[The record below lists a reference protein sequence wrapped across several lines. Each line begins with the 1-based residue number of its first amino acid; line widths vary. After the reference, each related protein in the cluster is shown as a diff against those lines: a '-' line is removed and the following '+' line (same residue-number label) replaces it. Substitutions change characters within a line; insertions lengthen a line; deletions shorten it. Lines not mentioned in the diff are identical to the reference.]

1 MEARGP
7 SIHHR
12 PFAVDH
18 SLGELMAAIKQSVA
32 REHGRKRTSYGLDN
46 YGINNPATVY
56 WNLTTP
62 ELYEEIARREEGIF
76 SDHGA
81 LIIDTGEHTG
91 RAAKDKAIVREPSSE
106 DKVFWGEVNKEF
118 PQAAF
123 DGLRERMMKYAST
136 RELFVQD
143 TYAGADPRYR
153 LPVRI
158 VTELAWHSLFART
171 MFINDDAGE
180 GDHAPEF
187 TVVNIPSF
195 KADPAADGTRSE
207 TFILMDFSERLV
219 LIGGTS
225 YAGETKKSVFTI
237 LNYLLPQRGVMSMHC
252 SANIGHDGDVAVFF
266 GLSGTGKTTLS
277 ADPERR
283 LIGDDEH
290 GWSDD
295 GVFNFEGGCY
305 AKVIKLSAEAEP
317 DIYRTTRMF
326 GTVME
331 NVVFDPATRI
341 PDLDDATKTENTRA
355 AYPLTSIPNIVT
367 EGRAGHPQNII
378 MLTADAFGVLPPVAR
393 LSSAQAMYH
402 FLSGYTA
409 KVAGTEKGIKEPE
422 AAFSTCFGAPFMVLH
437 PGVYADL
444 LGKKMGEHNAACW
457 LVNTGWSGGPYGI
470 GKRMKISHTRAM
482 IRAILNG
489 SLANVETAPD
499 PIFGVNVPVSCP
511 EVPAEVL
518 QPRNTWTDKDAY
530 DQKARELAR
539 RFNENFKKYESGVSE
554 AVRAVAPK
562 AD

>member
-1 MEARGP
+1 MR
-7 SIHHR
+7 
-12 PFAVDH
+12 
-18 SLGELMAAIKQSVA
+18 AIKEVQVQ
-32 REHGRKRTSYGLDN
+32 EHGRRRAKSAGLETL
-46 YGINNPATVY
+46 GIKPTANVY
-56 WNLTTP
+56 WNLNTP
-62 ELYEEIARREEGIF
+62 ELYEEIARREEGVF
-76 SDHGA
+76 APQGA
-81 LIIDTGEHTG
+81 LLVDTGEFTG

-106 DKVFWGEVNKEF
+106 EKIFWGDVNKEF
-118 PQAAF
+118 PQEKF
-123 DGLRERMMKYAST
+123 DAIRERMMEYASG
-136 RELFVQD
+136 RDLFVQD
-143 TYAGADPRYR
+143 TYGGADPRYR

-171 MFINDDAGE
+171 MFINDESAADFK
-180 GDHAPEF
+180 PEF

-195 KADPAADGTRSE
+195 KADPATDGTRSE
-207 TFILMDFSERLV
+207 TFILVDFGQRLV

-225 YAGETKKSVFTI
+225 YAGETKKSVFGI

-252 SANIGHDGDVAVFF
+252 SANVGDAEDVAIFF

-305 AKVIKLSAEAEP
+305 AKVIKLSPEAEP

-331 NVVFDPATRI
+331 NVVYDPQTRVF
-341 PDLDDATKTENTRA
+341 DLDDASKTENTRA
-355 AYPLTSIPNIVT
+355 AYPLTSIPNIVP
-367 EGRAGHPQNII
+367 EGHAGHPKNII

-393 LSSAQAMYH
+393 LTPEQAMYH

-409 KVAGTEKGIKEPE
+409 KVAGTERGVTEPQ
-422 AAFSTCFGAPFMVLH
+422 ATFSTCFGAPFMVLH

-444 LGKKMGEHNAACW
+444 LGKKIAEHKAACW
-457 LVNTGWSGGPYGI
+457 LVNTGWSGGPYGE
-470 GKRMKISHTRAM
+470 GKRMSIKHTRAM

-489 SLANVETAPD
+489 SLATVETQPD
-499 PIFGVNVPVSCP
+499 PIFGVGVPVSCP
-511 EVPAEVL
+511 DVPAEVL
-518 QPRNTWTDKDAY
+518 TPRNTWADKDAY
-530 DQKARELAR
+530 DTKAKDLAR
-539 RFNENFKKYESGVSE
+539 RFNDNFKKYEAGVSE
-554 AVRAVAPK
+554 QVRAVAPK

>member
-1 MEARGP
+1 
-7 SIHHR
+7 
-12 PFAVDH
+12 
-18 SLGELMAAIKQSVA
+18 MAAIKQTTVA
-32 REHGRKRTSYGLDN
+32 REHGRRRSDVGLEAL
-46 YGINNPATVY
+46 GIRPQSDVY
-56 WNLTTP
+56 WNLNTP
-62 ELYEEIARREEGIF
+62 ELYEIIARRGEGLL
-76 SDHGA
+76 SAHGA
-81 LIIDTGEHTG
+81 LLVDTGEHTG

-106 DKVFWGEVNKEF
+106 EKVFWGEVNKDF
-118 PQAAF
+118 PRESF
-123 DGLRERMMKYAST
+123 DRLRDRMMRHASA
-136 RELFVQD
+136 RDLFVQD

-153 LPVRI
+153 LPVRV

-171 MFINDDAGE
+171 MFINDDAGVGE
-180 GDHAPEF
+180 HTPAF

-195 KADPAADGTRSE
+195 KADPSADGTRSE
-207 TFILMDFSERLV
+207 TFILMDFAQRLV

-237 LNYLLPQRGVMSMHC
+237 LNYLLPQKGVMSMHC
-252 SANIGHDGDVAVFF
+252 SANVGERGDVAVFF

-331 NVVFDPATRI
+331 NVVFDPSTRV
-341 PDLDDATKTENTRA
+341 PDLDDASRTENTRA
-355 AYPLTSIPNIVT
+355 AYPLTSIPNIVP
-367 EGRAGHPQNII
+367 EGYAGHPSNII

-393 LSSAQAMYH
+393 LTPEQAMYH

-409 KVAGTEKGIKEPE
+409 KVAGTERGVTEPQ
-422 AAFSTCFGAPFMVLH
+422 ATFSTCFGAPFMVLH

-444 LGKKMGEHNAACW
+444 LGKKIQEHKADCW
-457 LVNTGWSGGPYGI
+457 LVNTGWSGGPYGE
-470 GKRMKISHTRAM
+470 GQRMKIAHTRAM

-489 SLANVETAPD
+489 SLAQVETRPD
-499 PIFGVNVPVSCP
+499 PVFGVHIPVSCP
-511 EVPAEVL
+511 DVPTEVL
-518 QPRNTWTDKDAY
+518 QPRGTWRDPARY
-530 DQKARELAR
+530 DEKARDLAR
-539 RFNENFKKYESGVSE
+539 RFNENFRRYEAGVSE
-554 AVRAVAPK
+554 QVRAAAPK

>member
-1 MEARGP
+1 MTSMRTG
-7 SIHHR
+7 R
-12 PFAVDH
+12 VT
-18 SLGELMAAIKQSVA
+18 
-32 REHGRKRTSYGLDN
+32 EHVGRKNSNYELDN
-46 YGINNPATVY
+46 YGIGEAIRVH

-62 ELYEEIARREEGIF
+62 ELYEEVARRNEGVL

-81 LIIDTGEHTG
+81 LIVDTGEHTG

-106 DKVFWGEVNKEF
+106 SKVFWGDVNKDF
-118 PQAAF
+118 PQDKFNALK
-123 DGLRERMMKYAST
+123 DRMMAHASG

-143 TYAGADPRYR
+143 TFAGAAPSYR

-158 VTELAWHSLFART
+158 ITELAWHSLFART
-171 MFINDDAGE
+171 MFINDLQATAP
-180 GDHAPEF
+180 HRPEF
-187 TVVNIPSF
+187 TVINFPSF
-195 KADPAADGTRSE
+195 QANPQRDGTRSP
-207 TFILMDFSERLV
+207 TFILMDFSQRLV

-252 SANIGHDGDVAVFF
+252 SANVGDSGDVAVFF

-277 ADPERR
+277 ADPERK
-283 LIGDDEH
+283 LVGDDEH

-317 DIYRTTRMF
+317 DIYRTTKMF
-326 GTVME
+326 GTILE
-331 NVVFDPATRI
+331 NVVFDPKTRRI
-341 PDLDDATKTENTRA
+341 DLDDAAKTENTRA
-355 AYPLTSIPNIVT
+355 SYPLPSIPNIVP
-367 EGRAGHPQNII
+367 EGHAGHPQNII
-378 MLTADAFGVLPPVAR
+378 MLTADAFGVLPPVSR
-393 LSSAQAMYH
+393 LTPEQAMYH

-444 LGKKMGEHNAACW
+444 LGKKIEQHKAACW

-470 GKRMKISHTRAM
+470 GHRMKISHTRAM
-482 IRAILNG
+482 IRAILDG
-489 SLANVETAPD
+489 RLGTVDTKPD
-499 PIFGVNVPVSCP
+499 PIFGVGVPVSCP
-511 EVPAEVL
+511 GVPADVL
-518 QPRNTWTDKDAY
+518 QPRNTWSDKGGY
-530 DQKARELAR
+530 DRQARDLAR
-539 RFNENFKKYESGVSE
+539 RFNDNFKKYESGVSE
-554 AVRAVAPK
+554 GVKAVAPK